1 MIKIDLKQDKKL
13 ILLCLIVICVGI
25 IKYFIPALNPLQ
37 YAFLILHVFIILSA
51 KEEEFIPIVLFN
63 HTCSALYDDVSF
75 QYIFNLTI
83 VIFVLKIIL
92 SKNIKLNKTLF
103 FFFVV
108 LVLYELILNFVN
120 IGISSQL
127 LNLVTFFSSYL
138 FVILIISSKNKVFIN
153 LELIYKYFFWGFIA
167 SAIAG
172 YMYPISNWG
181 ITNVPVAYRF
191 KGLLR
196 DSNYYSVDALLLII
210 SSMLYKKRV
219 TKEAIIIFLVGLLAV
234 SKMFIAVSLLA
245 FFIALFNQIIKVR
258 SKKQMISLL
267 VLLLCIPIVF
277 YFASK
282 TDFINDI
289 LNKYLYR
296 TDSVSLF
303 TGREYI
309 QKYYMD
315 TLAQDPIT
323 LLFGRSTS
331 YASVLNIGH
340 DIENPFYYN
349 IVAHNTYLDMILS
362 WGIFGMIFYIVNIYQ
377 MFSIFKKNFCP
388 GGKYTLWFIFF
399 IGLCLFALSYLMLD
413 FFAILILY
421 IIIFSLSKKEEK
433 SL

>member
-13 ILLCLIVICVGI
+13 ILLFLIVICVGI

-37 YAFLILHVFIILSA
+37 YAFLIFHIIIILSA
-51 KEEEFIPIVLFN
+51 KNEELIPMILFN
-63 HTCSALYDDVSF
+63 HTCSALYDDIGF
-75 QYIFNLTI
+75 KYIFNLTI
-83 VIFVLKIIL
+83 VIGMFKIFL
-92 SKNIKLNKTLF
+92 SKDIKLNKILAF
-103 FFFVV
+103 CFVV
-108 LVLYELILNFVN
+108 LVSYELILNFVN

-138 FVILIISSKNKVFIN
+138 FVILIISSKNKEYIN

-172 YMYPISNWG
+172 YMYPISKWG
-181 ITNVPVAYRF
+181 LANIPVAYRF

-196 DSNYYSVDALLLII
+196 DSNYYSVDALLLMI
-210 SSMLYKKRV
+210 SSILYKKRI
-219 TKEAIIIFLVGLLAV
+219 TKESIIIFLVGLLAV
-234 SKMFIAVSLLA
+234 SKMFIIVSLLV
-245 FFIALFNQIIKVR
+245 FFIMFFMQIIKVK

-267 VLLLCIPIVF
+267 VLLLCIPILF

-282 TDFINDI
+282 IDFISDI

-315 TLAQDPIT
+315 TLVQDPIT

-340 DIENPFYYN
+340 DIEDPFYYN
-349 IVAHNTYLDMILS
+349 IVAHNTYLDIILS

-388 GGKYTLWFIFF
+388 DGKYTLWFIFF

-421 IIIFSLSKKEEK
+421 VIIFSLYKKEENV
-433 SL
+433 